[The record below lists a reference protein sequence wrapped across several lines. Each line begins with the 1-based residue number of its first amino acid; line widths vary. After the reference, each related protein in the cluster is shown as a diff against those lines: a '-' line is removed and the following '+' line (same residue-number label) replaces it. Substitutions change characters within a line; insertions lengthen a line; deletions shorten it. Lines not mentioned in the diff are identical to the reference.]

1 MGSGTRNVLALAAG
15 FGTGY
20 LNADRQAKLDEERK
34 AETDWKN
41 EERNRLRQNWTL
53 EDNKRAAITEAYRP
67 RTSADGVTTDG
78 MKGNETVDVQPV
90 DTAALNAPAAQN
102 ARAAQALRTTGDP
115 MAAMTLE
122 TAARQNELGGVQLD
136 AAKAQAEAQKLKAA
150 RKEFSVGMVRS
161 FRTGGPETLMKFL
174 SDSEAD
180 NKGGAMKFSHTV
192 GPDGT
197 VQVSV
202 DRGDGKIVPIGQ
214 KFANDEN
221 GWNSA
226 MFQLQRGL
234 DANALYAHQ
243 SAIAKAALEER
254 RVAAGEKKADAAET
268 SANARDKQAEA
279 SARRMEAVISR
290 SDPSNKPI
298 TLSEGQV
305 LMKPVKQKDG
315 TIKYEQVGE
324 GKPKAATDKTV
335 ANNTALLDNLAK
347 SGIGGTKD
355 VMTGVIKPDA
365 MTAKAADRV
374 TQYTDSGMSFNA
386 AKAKVTEEMKKAGLI
401 K

>member
-1 MGSGTRNVLALAAG
+1 MGSGTRNALALAAG

-34 AETDWKN
+34 AEQDWKT
-41 EERNRLRQNWTL
+41 EERNRLRQSWTL
-53 EDNKRAAITEAYRP
+53 EDGKRNALTEAYRP
-67 RTSADGVTTDG
+67 RTSADGVVTDG
-78 MKGNETVDVQPV
+78 MKGDETVVVNPV
-90 DTAALNAPAAQN
+90 DTEALNAPQAQN
-102 ARAAQALRTTGDP
+102 ARAAQALRATGDP

-136 AAKAQAEAQKLKAA
+136 AAKAQAEAQKLEAA

-192 GPDGT
+192 GPDGA
-197 VQVSV
+197 VQVMV

-221 GWNSA
+221 GWNAA

-243 SAIAKAALEER
+243 SAIAKSALEER
-254 RVAAGEKKADAAET
+254 KVAATEKKADASET
-268 SANARDKQAEA
+268 SARAAEKRA
-279 SARRMEAVISR
+279 EDAGRRMETLIKNT
-290 SDPSNKPI
+290 DPSGKPV
-298 TLSEGQV
+298 TLSDGQV
-305 LMKPVKQKDG
+305 LMKPVRQKDG
-315 TIKYEQVGE
+315 SIKYEKVAE
-324 GKPKAATDKTV
+324 GNPKAAADKTV
-335 ANNTALLDNLAK
+335 ANNTALMNNLAA
-347 SGIGGTKD
+347 SGIGAIDPITQKFA
-355 VMTGVIKPDA
+355 PNE

-374 TQYTDSGMSFNA
+374 TQYLEAGETLNS
-386 AKAKVTEEMKKAGLI
+386 AKAKTTAEMKKAGLI